1 MAREHEVGIEVSV
14 DQVKQKR
21 RCIIYHFYKL
31 ILLFMFC
38 VFMILRER
46 ARKAYYQIEMVMI
59 MVVKMF
65 MTP

>member
-14 DQVKQKR
+14 DQVGKK

>member
-14 DQVKQKR
+14 DQVRQKR

-31 ILLFMFC
+31 IYVIYMFC

-46 ARKAYYQIEMVMI
+46 ARKAYYRG
-59 MVVKMF
+59 KRNGDDNGS
-65 MTP
+65 

>member
-1 MAREHEVGIEVSV
+1 
-14 DQVKQKR
+14 
-21 RCIIYHFYKL
+21 
-31 ILLFMFC
+31 MFC

-59 MVVKMF
+59 MVVKMI

>member
-1 MAREHEVGIEVSV
+1 
-14 DQVKQKR
+14 
-21 RCIIYHFYKL
+21 
-31 ILLFMFC
+31 MFC

-46 ARKAYYQIEMVMI
+46 ARTECFEIDLVMI

>member
-1 MAREHEVGIEVSV
+1 
-14 DQVKQKR
+14 
-21 RCIIYHFYKL
+21 
-31 ILLFMFC
+31 MFC

-46 ARKAYYQIEMVMI
+46 ARTEYFEIDLVMI